1 MSSIDKTP
9 SGRWKARWRV
19 ADGSQRSK
27 TFDKKFDAQQF
38 LKAVDRDVMLGVH
51 IDHRKGNIDFVKY
64 AEEWRRM
71 QQHRPSTRESV
82 DSSLRNHVYPHFS
95 GRQLNSI
102 RTSEVQAWVAG
113 LNERLSPSTV
123 RKIAGH
129 VSAIFRSAK
138 ADRLIVESPAEAL
151 RLPKTESRLITPL
164 SLEQVDAIAD
174 AIDPKY
180 RALVHLMAGSG
191 LRPGEAFGLSLDRV
205 NWLRKEIMVD
215 RQIGTAE
222 GNTSFRP
229 LKTASSNRVVP
240 ITVTVIDELTAHL
253 KEFGAGY
260 HNLLFC
266 GTNGAP
272 IRRNRFGEVWRRT
285 MSGLDF
291 ECSGPHQ
298 LRHHYASVLI
308 AQGCSVKIVQSC
320 LGHATASETLDTYS
334 HLWPNSQ
341 DETRRALDAARLE
354 FSHGGPGGTSRAG

>member
-19 ADGSQRSK
+19 ADGSQRFK

-38 LKAVDRDVMLGVH
+38 LKAVDRDVMFGVH
-51 IDHRKGNIDFVKY
+51 IDHQRGNIDFVEY

-82 DSSLRNHVYPHFS
+82 YSSLRNHVYPHFS

-102 RTSEVQAWVAG
+102 RTSEFQSWVVG
-113 LNERLSPSTV
+113 LNDELSPNTV

-129 VSAIFRSAK
+129 LSAIFRSAK
-138 ADRLIVESPAEAL
+138 ADRLIVESPTEAV

-164 SLEQVDAIAD
+164 SLGEVDAIAE

-191 LRPGEAFGLSLDRV
+191 LRPGEAFGLSQDRV
-205 NWLRKEIMVD
+205 NWLRKEILVD
-215 RQIGTAE
+215 RQIATTE
-222 GNTSFRP
+222 GSTSFRP

-240 ITVTVIDELTAHL
+240 ITVRVRDELTAHL
-253 KEFGAGY
+253 EEFGTGD
-260 HNLLFC
+260 HDLLFC
-266 GTNGAP
+266 SPNWTA

-285 MSGLDF
+285 VKALPF

-298 LRHHYASVLI
+298 LRHHYASVVI
-308 AQGCSVKIVQSC
+308 AHGCSVKIVQSC

-341 DETRRALDAARLE
+341 DETRRALEAARSELT
-354 FSHGGPGGTSRAG
+354 GTGANEAVC